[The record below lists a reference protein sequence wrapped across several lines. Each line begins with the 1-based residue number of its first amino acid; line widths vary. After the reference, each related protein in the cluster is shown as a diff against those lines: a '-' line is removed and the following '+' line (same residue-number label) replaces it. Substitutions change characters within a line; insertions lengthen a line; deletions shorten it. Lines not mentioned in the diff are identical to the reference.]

1 MFNTSF
7 SKKNTIKNKK
17 IFFYFAGSDPV
28 QCIFGFEP
36 DTVRPEQWRMSPL
49 FTWIVEHGSTV
60 YGFSPHKKQ
69 QRAASCKLVAQPQ
82 LMVGPTSKKLLL
94 LQYKTTIFVA
104 PGEPHPQPQYQT
116 APKSLKNKLYLHNLI
131 Y

>member
-1 MFNTSF
+1 
-7 SKKNTIKNKK
+7 
-17 IFFYFAGSDPV
+17 
-28 QCIFGFEP
+28 
-36 DTVRPEQWRMSPL
+36 
-49 FTWIVEHGSTV
+49 VEHGSTV

-104 PGEPHPQPQYQT
+104 AGEPHPQPQYQT
-116 APKSLKNKLYLHNLI
+116 IP
-131 Y
+131 